1 MTALALLALAVWLVL
16 ILARGGFWRV
26 APDLLAEAGEPAHEA
41 AVLAIVPARDE
52 ADMIA
57 RTLPTLLAQEMPGS
71 FHVLLVDDGSEDG
84 TADVARRAA
93 DAAGHADRLTVLRA
107 APPPPGWAGKLW
119 AMEEGMR
126 WAAREGRAPEFVLFT
141 DADIAHAPGL
151 LARLVGEA
159 TRERAVLVSL
169 MARLATASR
178 AERWLVP
185 PFVYFFRMLYPFRWV
200 NDPVRGTA
208 AAAGGVMLVR
218 RRLLEEAGGPGAIRG
233 ALIDDCA
240 LGRLLKRVGPVR
252 LRMTR
257 DAVSLRPYP
266 RFADIR
272 RMVVRS
278 AYAELRYRPERLA
291 VALLGLAL
299 VFLVPPLALLAGNG
313 PARLAGLGATLL
325 MMASFVPM
333 LRFYGLSPLR
343 ALSLPLVAAVYGA
356 FTAESA
362 LAHRQGRG
370 GAWKGRFQAQG
381 RSEALR

>member
-1 MTALALLALAVWLVL
+1 
-16 ILARGGFWRV
+16 
-26 APDLLAEAGEPAHEA
+26 
-41 AVLAIVPARDE
+41 
-52 ADMIA
+52 
-57 RTLPTLLAQEMPGS
+57 
-71 FHVLLVDDGSEDG
+71 
-84 TADVARRAA
+84 
-93 DAAGHADRLTVLRA
+93 
-107 APPPPGWAGKLW
+107 
-119 AMEEGMR
+119 
-126 WAAREGRAPEFVLFT
+126 
-141 DADIAHAPGL
+141 
-151 LARLVGEA
+151 
-159 TRERAVLVSL
+159 

-218 RRLLEEAGGPGAIRG
+218 RRLLEEAGGLGAIRG

-240 LGRLLKRVGPVR
+240 LGRILKRVGPVR

-299 VFLVPPLALLAGNG
+299 VFLVPPVALLAGSG

-343 ALSLPLVAAVYGA
+343 ALGLPVVAVLYGA